1 MGIPKAP
8 PCRPKSPPGRPQ
20 PPNRPPLPTTPK
32 QAPKAGVISI
42 VKADGQI
49 RPVSA
54 GDPNVSAAPSIPHR
68 PAPPVALAKAY
79 QDTTEQKRNLSR
91 KSSSSSSSS
100 PVEESEQKQ
109 SPPAQSLVIHDQDTG
124 AIYEEINDDIVSRVF
139 LCMITNICLRLTLKF
154 FILQYIPKP
163 RDPPPPLPQDSVYD
177 LDVNPNKSN
186 TASPSRVA
194 PSPPGRPQPPAP
206 NAMATPPPLPRRQ
219 NAAPNAAA
227 PSANELPKVPAR
239 SGAPPPLPARP
250 NSQM

>member
-1 MGIPKAP
+1 M
-8 PCRPKSPPGRPQ
+8 

-42 VKADGQI
+42 VKTDQQ

-54 GDPNVSAAPSIPHR
+54 GDSSVSPSIPHR

-79 QDTTEQKRNLSR
+79 QDTEQQKQNLSR

-124 AIYEEINDDIVSRVF
+124 AIYEEINDDIVSSVSEIF
-139 LCMITNICLRLTLKF
+139 YMLTNIYEGLTLNIF
-154 FILQYIPKP
+154 MLQYIPKP

-194 PSPPGRPQPPAP
+194 PSPPGRPQPPVP

-219 NAAPNAAA
+219 NAAPSAA